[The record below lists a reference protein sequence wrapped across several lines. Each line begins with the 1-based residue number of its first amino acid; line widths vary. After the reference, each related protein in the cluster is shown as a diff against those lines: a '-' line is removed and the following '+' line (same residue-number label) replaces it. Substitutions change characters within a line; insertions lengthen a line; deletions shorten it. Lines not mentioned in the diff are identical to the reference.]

1 MSDIAGLSSSRQAAA
16 TPFSHQPQYNPSQQM
31 NMPTSMPMPVLPQR
45 PPPPPIQ
52 TKGENAPPPP
62 RRPGDLTNTRPDIL
76 MGRGNMSQT
85 IQQSLRPEMK
95 GPSDITDI
103 LSGLKTKTI
112 NIQEPPPQQQ
122 SQSHSQM
129 QNLNDSSTISITD
142 LKDLQGDGNM
152 PKKSKRR
159 QKSAS
164 NTVSLD
170 I

>member
-1 MSDIAGLSSSRQAAA
+1 
-16 TPFSHQPQYNPSQQM
+16 
-31 NMPTSMPMPVLPQR
+31 MPMPTMPQR

-95 GPSDITDI
+95 GPSDISSL
-103 LSGLKTKTI
+103 LSGLKTKTVTVDNSASSTAANVTA
-112 NIQEPPPQQQ
+112 NIT
-122 SQSHSQM
+122 
-129 QNLNDSSTISITD
+129 LNNKDNNSNAGGSTISASD
-142 LKDLQGDGNM
+142 LNEMKNDNF
-152 PKKSKRR
+152 PSKSKRK
-159 QKSAS
+159 QKSERTS
-164 NTVSLD
+164 ISLD